1 MLDEAL
7 NLMNTYG
14 RIIACGGI
22 SQYNAADSSEIY
34 GLKNYMAIVR
44 SQLLYQGFIVSR
56 WADEFDEAR
65 AQLAAWLAEG
75 KLAHEETIMG
85 ECLLPSTVSPCRRC
99 CAGIV
104 SLLACGLHFPRR
116 GV

>member
-85 ECLLPSTVSPCRRC
+85 ECLPAAAS
-99 CAGIV
+99 
-104 SLLACGLHFPRR
+104 
-116 GV
+116 